1 MLSIKN
7 LNFSFSPQIRVLK
20 NLDFQIEKGE
30 FTAILGESGSGKSSL
45 LKLIYGLE
53 DADLGEIY
61 FQNEIIRGPKFNLIP
76 GHPKM
81 KFVPQ
86 EFDLLDYVTVAEN
99 VGKYLSNFN
108 LPLKKENI
116 ENALDVVRLLDFKND
131 FPNQLSGG
139 QRQRVSIARALA
151 ANPELLLLDEP
162 YSHLDQPLKIE
173 IRKSIRNWAKE
184 TNSTL
189 IITTHDMQD
198 ALEYSDK
205 IIILKDGEII
215 QTDTPENLR
224 KNPANEYVAALL
236 GEYSIITAKEM
247 SNLFQIEIPIDKK
260 AIVFP
265 DEIEVSEEGSEF
277 EIKDL
282 RFQGR
287 DYLVEAVNESLSL
300 KFYLVHFPSNELI
313 KLKIRNYRLV

>member
-1 MLSIKN
+1 MLNIKN
-7 LNFSFSPQIRVLK
+7 LNFSYSSQIQLLQ
-20 NLDFQIEKGE
+20 NLNFQIKKGE

-116 ENALDVVRLLDFKND
+116 ENALEVVGLLDFKND

-205 IIILKDGEII
+205 IIILKNGKIV
-215 QTDTPENLR
+215 QTDTPQNLR
-224 KNPANEYVAALL
+224 KNPINEYVAALL
-236 GEYSIITAKEM
+236 GEYSVITSKEM

-265 DEIEVSEEGSEF
+265 DEIEVSEEGVEF
-277 EIKDL
+277 EIQDL

-287 DYLVEAVNESLSL
+287 DYLAEATNDSLFL
-300 KFYLVHFPSNELI
+300 KFYLVNLPSNELI

>member
-151 ANPELLLLDEP
+151 AHPELLLLDEP

-265 DEIEVSEEGSEF
+265 DEIEVSEEGTEF

-313 KLKIRNYRLV
+313 KLKIGNYRLV

>member
-1 MLSIKN
+1 MLNIKN
-7 LNFSFSPQIRVLK
+7 LNFSYSSQIQLLQ
-20 NLDFQIEKGE
+20 NLNFQIKKGE

-116 ENALDVVRLLDFKND
+116 ENALEVVDLLDFKND

-205 IIILKDGEII
+205 IIILKDGKIV
-215 QTDTPENLR
+215 QTDTPQNLR
-224 KNPANEYVAALL
+224 KNPINEYVAALL
-236 GEYSIITAKEM
+236 GEYSVITSKEM

-265 DEIEVSEEGSEF
+265 DEIEVSEEGVEF
-277 EIKDL
+277 EIQDL

-287 DYLVEAVNESLSL
+287 DYLAEATNDSLSL
-300 KFYLVHFPSNELI
+300 KFYLVNLPSNELI